1 MIITKKIVIETKR
14 LTKDELKKLEKIEK
28 EYFQTEQNNI
38 GKVLLKC
45 ISLIEIK
52 E

>member
-28 EYFQTEQNNI
+28 DYFQTEQQI

-45 ISLIEIK
+45 ISLVEIK